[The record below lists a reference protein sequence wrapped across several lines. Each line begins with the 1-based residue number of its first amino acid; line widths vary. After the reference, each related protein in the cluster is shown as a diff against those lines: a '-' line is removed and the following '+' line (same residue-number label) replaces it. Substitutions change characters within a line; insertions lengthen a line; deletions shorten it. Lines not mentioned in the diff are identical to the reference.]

1 MITKEEII
9 NYVENRKF
17 VLWNSLEKHNKD
29 MYDFLIENGKGR
41 TLKESYYLIKENLS
55 EIPICECCGKYK
67 KFNGSKYRGWLLSC
81 GSSSCQNEIRMQHI
95 KE

>member
-29 MYDFLIENGKGR
+29 MYDFLIKNGKGR
-41 TLKESYYLIKENLS
+41 TLKESYYLIKENL
-55 EIPICECCGKYK
+55 
-67 KFNGSKYRGWLLSC
+67 
-81 GSSSCQNEIRMQHI
+81 
-95 KE
+95 